1 MLIESESGKEL
12 IPSMDDR
19 QGGEE
24 RCKWVLLKGRMGE
37 AGRGGAR
44 LGLMDWLGTCG
55 HQQECSDE
63 EEEMGCGRSRVG
75 YASRCSVIMAEI
87 RWKQGLSERQVSR

>member
-12 IPSMDDR
+12 IPSIDDR

-37 AGRGGAR
+37 AGRGGAGMKR
-44 LGLMDWLGTCG
+44 KSGFKAAGVCV
-55 HQQECSDE
+55 CV
-63 EEEMGCGRSRVG
+63 VG
-75 YASRCSVIMAEI
+75 YIYIVTIYSG
-87 RWKQGLSERQVSR
+87 KNGLE